1 MITFNDEE
9 LEKLLKDKERI
20 ETRIE
25 ERTEE
30 LRKLGAF
37 EGVAA

>member
-9 LEKLLKDKERI
+9 LKKLLKDKEKI
-20 ETRIE
+20 EIRIE
-25 ERTEE
+25 ERIEE

-37 EGVAA
+37 EGVEA